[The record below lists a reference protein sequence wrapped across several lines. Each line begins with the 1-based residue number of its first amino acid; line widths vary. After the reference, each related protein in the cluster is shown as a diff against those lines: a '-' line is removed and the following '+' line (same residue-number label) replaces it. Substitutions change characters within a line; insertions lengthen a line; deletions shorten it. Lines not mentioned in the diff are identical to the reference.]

1 LQTQTSLEV
10 LQVNKKVNIEAEHVY
25 VIPPQ
30 KIPAV
35 GDNHLE
41 PSEQE
46 QKHGLAS
53 IDQFFRSLAEA
64 KGEQAA
70 GVILS
75 GTGHG
80 GTAGLR
86 AIKEAGGLTIAQDPE
101 EAQYPEM
108 PQRAIEAGSIDFT
121 LPVSQTA
128 NELIKYKEALSHSYI
143 PDEGD
148 GEEPEYTKEQL
159 QVMVEEYETSNEE
172 LKTVNRE
179 LENKVEELDR
189 ANSDFKNLMEAT
201 EVGIIFVNDNFCL
214 QQFTD
219 SAKALFSLN
228 SSDKG
233 RPIADI
239 THNLEYESL
248 LNDIEQ
254 VHKTLGTVRK
264 VVHSH
269 DGRWYMARIRPYR
282 STGDKIEGVVLTFV
296 EFTQLKEARRTIREQ
311 SYQQTLA
318 TLGVYALEQSDVQAV
333 LKRAIDLACISL
345 ELDCAVIYA
354 LNKGEE
360 GDTLEINAQA
370 GCAKRGN
377 PVTVDEKKD
386 IGFAILN
393 NEPTIVTDYGEEER
407 FQLSPFLADE
417 KLVSSIHI
425 VVRGSEKTYG
435 LFGFYCYNR
444 RKFNE
449 YEIDFLQVVAN
460 IIGLAIERYEVR
472 EDLKRALDRSE
483 QYQREILSNNV
494 SERWRLGQ
502 YLHDNLSQVLAA
514 VKIMINEIQD
524 NVAELDDETTG
535 YISRVKKMIDENI
548 SGIRDLAHD
557 IIPVDV
563 EEEGFSDTLRLLVRQ
578 AQKVHEVKCSL
589 EAGKVAGEI
598 KNLEAATHLYHIIQE
613 GVKNAAIH
621 GKAKKINIHISKEDG
636 HLRLEVR
643 DDGVGLSAASEPTN
657 GKGLRIIQHRVDLM
671 NGTFTIED
679 VPEGQRTGTQLTVT
693 VPLKRLLRAQGEEQE
708 Q

>member
-1 LQTQTSLEV
+1 
-10 LQVNKKVNIEAEHVY
+10 
-25 VIPPQ
+25 
-30 KIPAV
+30 
-35 GDNHLE
+35 
-41 PSEQE
+41 
-46 QKHGLAS
+46 
-53 IDQFFRSLAEA
+53 
-64 KGEQAA
+64 
-70 GVILS
+70 
-75 GTGHG
+75 
-80 GTAGLR
+80 
-86 AIKEAGGLTIAQDPE
+86 
-101 EAQYPEM
+101 
-108 PQRAIEAGSIDFT
+108 
-121 LPVSQTA
+121 
-128 NELIKYKEALSHSYI
+128 
-143 PDEGD
+143 
-148 GEEPEYTKEQL
+148 
-159 QVMVEEYETSNEE
+159 
-172 LKTVNRE
+172 
-179 LENKVEELDR
+179 
-189 ANSDFKNLMEAT
+189 
-201 EVGIIFVNDNFCL
+201 FVNDNFCL

-254 VHKTLGTVRK
+254 VHKTLGTVKK

-354 LNKGEE
+354 LNKDEE
-360 GDTLEINAQA
+360 GDTLEITAQA
-370 GCAKRGN
+370 GCAKGGD

-393 NEPTIVTDYGEEER
+393 NEPTVVTDYGEEER

-425 VVRGSEKTYG
+425 VVRGAEKTYG

-449 YEIDFLQVVAN
+449 YEVDFLQVVAN

-514 VKIMINEIQD
+514 VKIMI
-524 NVAELDDETTG
+524 
-535 YISRVKKMIDENI
+535 
-548 SGIRDLAHD
+548 
-557 IIPVDV
+557 
-563 EEEGFSDTLRLLVRQ
+563 
-578 AQKVHEVKCSL
+578 
-589 EAGKVAGEI
+589 
-598 KNLEAATHLYHIIQE
+598 
-613 GVKNAAIH
+613 
-621 GKAKKINIHISKEDG
+621 
-636 HLRLEVR
+636 
-643 DDGVGLSAASEPTN
+643 
-657 GKGLRIIQHRVDLM
+657 
-671 NGTFTIED
+671 
-679 VPEGQRTGTQLTVT
+679 
-693 VPLKRLLRAQGEEQE
+693 
-708 Q
+708 